1 MTGDTWTLLTF
12 FRDNEERPK
21 LSSASHPYNH
31 NSIDYQPYFSVLN
44 ASTKFD
50 IVKVSG
56 AGPFPVGS
64 VLKANLLPGEQSGI
78 MELPSGFWN
87 FNLANFSDSTSSQ
100 SFHADFSGLQDHG
113 IIGVITTNSQPSMDD
128 PAFRFTLVS
137 SDGLLL
143 DAISRVSTEPTSK
156 MPPASIKLTGNFP
169 NPFSNQTTLVLDLP
183 KDATIRVDVYDISG
197 RLIQRFKSRT
207 LQAGYGIEV
216 PLDMS
221 NHSSGVYLYH
231 LSVDNDNSVATTSG
245 KLVLIK

>member
-1 MTGDTWTLLTF
+1 
-12 FRDNEERPK
+12 
-21 LSSASHPYNH
+21 
-31 NSIDYQPYFSVLN
+31 
-44 ASTKFD
+44 
-50 IVKVSG
+50 
-56 AGPFPVGS
+56 
-64 VLKANLLPGEQSGI
+64 
-78 MELPSGFWN
+78 
-87 FNLANFSDSTSSQ
+87 
-100 SFHADFSGLQDHG
+100 
-113 IIGVITTNSQPSMDD
+113 
-128 PAFRFTLVS
+128 
-137 SDGLLL
+137 
-143 DAISRVSTEPTSK
+143 